1 MTQPAPVRVRE
12 AVVRFAGDSGDGMQL
27 AGTQFTTE
35 TAFSGND
42 LATFPNFPAEI
53 RAPAGT
59 LPGVSSFQIHF
70 GTHKV
75 WNPGDTLDTLV
86 AMNPAALKVHLQDL
100 KPGGTLIVNADA
112 FNDRNV
118 TKAGYKDNPLTH
130 PEAFANYKVVKVAM
144 TSLVIEALKDCQISS
159 KEAEQSK
166 NLFALG
172 LLCQMYHR
180 DTEQTRAWLERK
192 FAKRKEIYEANRK
205 ALQAGYDYAYNAALF
220 GETYVI
226 EPAKMPA
233 GKYRNVNGNQLLAYG
248 LLTASV
254 KANKPLFLGT
264 YPITPASDILHE
276 LAKHKRFRVRS
287 FQAEDEIAA
296 VASAIGA
303 SYTGAIGVTTTSGPG
318 LALKSEAIGLAV
330 MTELP
335 LVIVNVQRGGPS
347 TGLPTKTEQADL
359 LQAMFG
365 RNGESPV
372 VVLAA
377 ATPPDA
383 FEMAFAAVRIALTH
397 MTPVILLSD
406 GFIANGAVPW
416 LIPDPDQ
423 IPDIKVS
430 HSVEGAFK
438 PYARDPETL
447 ARPWVLPGTP
457 GHEHRIGGIE
467 KENINGGISYDADNH
482 ELMTRLRAEKI
493 ERVAR
498 EIPPSSLFGDA
509 QGDVLVVGWGST
521 YGSICAAV
529 ETLRAQGKKVSA
541 LHIRYIN
548 PLPPDLGTIFARF
561 KTILICEIN
570 SGQLALLL
578 KARFTRP
585 MEQYNRV
592 RGLPLKQS
600 DIEQRIL
607 ELLGA

>member
-1 MTQPAPVRVRE
+1 MTQQAPIRVRD

-70 GTHKV
+70 GTNKV

-100 KPGGTLIVNADA
+100 KPGGTLILNSDA
-112 FNDRNV
+112 FNERNV
-118 TKAGYKDNPLTH
+118 TKAGYKENPLTH
-130 PEAFANYKVVKVAM
+130 PETFSKYKVVKVAM
-144 TSLVIEALKDCQISS
+144 TTLVIEALKDCQISS

-172 LLCQMYHR
+172 VLCQMYHR

-226 EPAKMPA
+226 EPAKMPP

-248 LLTASV
+248 LLTAAV
-254 KANKPLFLGT
+254 KADKPLFLGT

-335 LVIVNVQRGGPS
+335 LVIVDVQRGGPS

-383 FEMAFAAVRIALTH
+383 FDMAFAAVRIALTH

-416 LIPDPDQ
+416 LIPDPDK
-423 IPDIKVS
+423 IPTIKVS
-430 HSVEGAFK
+430 HTVEGTFK

-498 EIPPSSLFGDA
+498 EIPPSTLFGDA
-509 QGDVLVVGWGST
+509 EGDVLVVGWGST
-521 YGSICAAV
+521 YGSISAAV
-529 ETLRAQGKKVSA
+529 ETVRAQGKKVSS
-541 LHIRYIN
+541 LHIHYIN
-548 PLPPDLGTIFARF
+548 PLPPDLGAIFARF

-570 SGQLALLL
+570 SGQLAMLL
-578 KARFTRP
+578 KAKFTRP

-607 ELLGA
+607 QLLGA